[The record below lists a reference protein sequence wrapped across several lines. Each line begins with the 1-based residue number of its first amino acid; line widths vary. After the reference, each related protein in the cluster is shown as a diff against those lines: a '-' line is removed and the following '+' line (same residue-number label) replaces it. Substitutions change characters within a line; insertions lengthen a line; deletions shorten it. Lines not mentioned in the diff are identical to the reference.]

1 MYGLFFFGVH
11 CHCFTLFFLI
21 PFFFL
26 DAFDSLDAPM
36 ERVTGADVPMPYS
49 TPIEN
54 LAMVQT
60 DNVISAV
67 KRVCYPHGSQ

>member
-1 MYGLFFFGVH
+1 
-11 CHCFTLFFLI
+11 
-21 PFFFL
+21 
-26 DAFDSLDAPM
+26 M

-60 DNVISAV
+60 ENVISAV
-67 KRVCYPHGSQ
+67 KRVCYPIGGQ